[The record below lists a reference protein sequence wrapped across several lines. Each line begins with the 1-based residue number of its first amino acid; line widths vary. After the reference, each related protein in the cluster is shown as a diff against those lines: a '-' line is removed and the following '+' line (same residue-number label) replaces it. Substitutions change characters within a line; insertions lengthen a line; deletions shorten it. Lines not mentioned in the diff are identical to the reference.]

1 MLPIQMLLEGIEIS
15 GFGRVARL
23 PGGGYAFA
31 LLNRYFK
38 GGPPVLGGCGL
49 GVFA

>member
-23 PGGGYAFA
+23 
-31 LLNRYFK
+31 
-38 GGPPVLGGCGL
+38 LGGVMRLHC
-49 GVFA
+49 